1 MSGAAA
7 SAAGQAAAP
16 AVARGPITASM
27 MLATIMYAIDSTIA
41 NVALPHMQGSL
52 SAALDQITWVL
63 TSFIVAQAL
72 MTPLIGWINEHIGRK
87 RLMLISIIGFTTA
100 SAACGL
106 AQNLPEMVFF
116 RVLQGVSGA
125 AFMPLSQAVMF
136 DITPREK
143 HGQAMAVFG
152 AGVVFGPIIGPLLG
166 GWITEHMDWRWVF
179 LINLPVGVI
188 AFLGVSAFLP
198 EKKAEQPRR
207 FDFLGYGAI
216 ALFIASLQLML
227 DRGPG
232 EDWMQ
237 SWEIRIEAL
246 LAAIGLYVFVLHTIT
261 AQKPFFDRTLLR
273 DWNFAMGCILS
284 LATGVLMFSALAL
297 LPPMM
302 ANILGYP
309 VVKIGVVTAPRG
321 LGMLIAMGI
330 VGRLSGKVD
339 PRILLTGGFLLNAF
353 SLWEMTMFSPQM
365 GDHLI
370 ITSGIIQGLAL
381 GLIFT
386 SSNTLAFATLPPRL
400 RTDGA
405 AVFTLARSLGS
416 AVGISMMQAI
426 FVNNL
431 QTSYSDLI
439 QNVRPDNPVMAALPP
454 GSVDMTSVAGLSFLA
469 GETARQA
476 SMVAYIDDFQLSLW
490 LTLLVMPLIIFLRP
504 PQKSGAGRTA
514 APAAPPHALSE

>member
-1 MSGAAA
+1 MSQAPASAVGGAAEA
-7 SAAGQAAAP
+7 PAAP
-16 AVARGPITASM
+16 QAARGPITASM

-72 MTPLIGWINEHIGRK
+72 MTPLIGWLAEKIGRK
-87 RLMLISIIGFTTA
+87 RLMLISVVGFTAA

-106 AQNLPEMVFF
+106 AQNLPEMVAF
-116 RVLQGVSGA
+116 RVIQGVAGA
-125 AFMPLSQAVMF
+125 AFMPLSQAVLF
-136 DITPREK
+136 DITPKEK
-143 HGQAMAVFG
+143 FGQAMAVFG

-179 LINLPVGVI
+179 LINLPVGVV

-198 EKKAEQPRR
+198 EKKADEPRR
-207 FDFLGYGAI
+207 FDFLGYGAL
-216 ALFIASLQLML
+216 ALFIAALQLML

-232 EDWMQ
+232 EDWLQ
-237 SWEIRIEAL
+237 SWEIRIYGL
-246 LAAIGLYVFVLHTIT
+246 LSAVGLYVFIVHTIT
-261 AQKPFFDRTLLR
+261 ARKPFFDRELMQ

-297 LPPMM
+297 LPPLM

-309 VVKIGVVTAPRG
+309 VVKIGEVTAPRG
-321 LGMLIAMGI
+321 AGMLIAMAI

-339 PRILLTGGFLLNAF
+339 PRILLTVGFLLNAAA
-353 SLWEMTMFSPQM
+353 LWQMTLFSPQM
-365 GDHLI
+365 GDQLI

-386 SSNTLAFATLPPRL
+386 SSNTLAFATLPARL

-416 AVGISMMQAI
+416 AVGISMMQAV
-426 FVNNL
+426 FVSNL

-439 QNVRPDNPVMAALPP
+439 QNVRPDNPAIAALPP
-454 GSVDMTSVAGLSFLA
+454 GAIDLSTAAGLQFLA

-504 PQKSGAGRTA
+504 PKKTTA
-514 APAAPPHALSE
+514 QSAPPHALPD